1 MELCIQLAIIMV
13 GKQAMNTC
21 LEMVWPMLFKWLNTL
36 RVKAGLGPQPSRSQA
51 YRAQWAK
58 DYQLVAWGS
67 EALFAEYLE
76 MGTYNNCPPFSSLFR
91 QLVRVPFFQIADF
104 YH

>member
-1 MELCIQLAIIMV
+1 MV
-13 GKQAMNTC
+13 FKWFNKIRVQTGMGKQ
-21 LEMVWPMLFKWLNTL
+21 LKE
-36 RVKAGLGPQPSRSQA
+36 SQA

-76 MGTYNNCPPFSSLFR
+76 MGE
-91 QLVRVPFFQIADF
+91 
-104 YH
+104 